1 MKISEALNIKDE
13 KRTAALIEADHR
25 RIELHSRFPR
35 VAAIDA
41 QIRGFSFR
49 ALGGES
55 IEKLRMESAR
65 LNQERENIL
74 AAAGYVSDYD
84 EPRFECK
91 ICNDSGYEK
100 GLKVCSCVKK
110 MIANSNYTESSLAKG
125 LLGKNFDNF
134 SLEYYS
140 SENGERAQ
148 MEKALKGCKKY
159 AENFPDDDSCGI
171 LFTGGTGLGKT
182 HLSAAIANAVASKGM
197 SVIYESA
204 QQIFDTCDAVRFNRL
219 DISERKK
226 YENCTL
232 LVIDDLGAECITQ
245 YSASSISSLIDLRI
259 VNGRKTIISTN
270 LTLDKIKKT
279 YGERT
284 YSRLLGEFRVL
295 RFTGKDI
302 RMQKI
307 KGID

>member
-25 RIELHSRFPR
+25 RVELHSRFPR

-49 ALGGES
+49 VLGGES
-55 IEKLRMESAR
+55 TEKLRSESER
-65 LNQERENIL
+65 LNEERANIL
-74 AAAGYVSDYD
+74 TAAGYQPDYD

-100 GLKVCSCVKK
+100 GLKVCACVKK
-110 MIANSNYTESSLAKG
+110 MIANSNYTQSSLAKG
-125 LLGKNFDNF
+125 LLDKNFDNF

-159 AENFPDDDSCGI
+159 AESFPDDDSCGI

-204 QQIFDTCDAVRFNRL
+204 QQIFDTCDAVRYNHL
-219 DISERKK
+219 GISERKK
-226 YENCTL
+226 YENCAL
-232 LVIDDLGAECITQ
+232 LVIDDLGAEYISS
-245 YSASSISSLIDLRI
+245 YSVSSISSLIDLRI

>member
-1 MKISEALNIKDE
+1 MKTNEALSIKDSM
-13 KRTAALIEADHR
+13 RTAAIVEADAR
-25 RIELHSRFPR
+25 RAELHARLPR
-35 VAAIDA
+35 IAEIDYR
-41 QIRGFSFR
+41 IRSFSFR
-49 ALGGES
+49 ALSGES
-55 IEKLRMESAR
+55 TDNLRTESER
-65 LNQERENIL
+65 LNIERANL
-74 AAAGYVSDYD
+74 LVASGYEPDYD
-84 EPRFECK
+84 EPKFECTL
-91 ICNDSGYEK
+91 CNDSGYIK
-100 GLKVCSCVKK
+100 GLKLCSCIKNMV
-110 MIANSNYTESSLAKG
+110 ANSNYAESSLAKG
-125 LLGKNFDNF
+125 LLGKSFDNF

-140 SENGERAQ
+140 ESNGERAQ

-159 AENFPDDDSCGI
+159 AENFPNDDSAGI

-182 HLSAAIANAVASKGM
+182 HLSAAIANAVAAKGM

-204 QQIFDTCDAVRFNRL
+204 QQIYDTCDAVRFNRL
-219 DISERKK
+219 ELSERKK
-226 YENCTL
+226 YENCQL

-245 YSASSISSLIDLRI
+245 YSVSSISSLIDLRI

-270 LTLDKIKKT
+270 LTLDKISKT

-307 KGID
+307 KGIE